1 MTEESSLLRQEHIQ
15 NLGQFSRALAE
26 ALEKSAL
33 GPDTLRQALCVAL
46 SAECVQ
52 CAIRVTGE
60 ELLALSAPAL
70 GSATNPRVAR
80 LRQGYCARNHCDSY
94 YYRLMF
100 AVHPDIDW
108 PRLLAQIE
116 STGGEGGGAAPG
128 DATPKIA
135 TQNPARARRFSRVA
149 IGVAI
154 LAMLWI
160 LRQWYRGG
168 TIPWVREPENFQVDR
183 GVSQ

>member
-26 ALEKSAL
+26 AVERSAL
-33 GPDTLRQALCVAL
+33 GPDTLRQALRAAL

-60 ELLALSAPAL
+60 ELLGLSDPAIAPVAN
-70 GSATNPRVAR
+70 SRVAR

-128 DATPKIA
+128 DATLKIA

-183 GVSQ
+183 

>member
-1 MTEESSLLRQEHIQ
+1 MPPESFLERQEHVQ
-15 NLGQFSRALAE
+15 NLSRFSQRLAG
-26 ALEKSAL
+26 AL
-33 GPDTLRQALCVAL
+33 GKCAPGPDQLRPALRAAL
-46 SAECVQ
+46 SGECLQ
-52 CAIRVTGE
+52 CGIRITGE
-60 ELLALSAPAL
+60 ELIELSQPAKTAE
-70 GSATNPRVAR
+70 SNPKIAR

-128 DATPKIA
+128 DTTPKIA

-183 GVSQ
+183 